1 MSLSSPTLEGFREAF
16 RRPSITL
23 AEVVWR
29 WTVGAVASALFFFG
43 LVEYLGT
50 LSVNNVDATLLRT
63 RQPLIAAH
71 AIKHILRGSLDRAVF
86 TALAG
91 ALALSLLW
99 IIAASIGR
107 AATIRA
113 LLDPFR
119 GKTASNAS
127 TGIPN
132 ASASYRSLIGLNFLR
147 VATALA
153 AILAFLGAAILA
165 TLASSDANPQPGL
178 VFVIFIPLAAFICLV
193 WQALNWLLSLASIFA
208 LRDAEDALAAL
219 SAAVTFLRERTGSV
233 AAVST
238 WTGLAHLVA
247 ISTAASAIFVPLAFV
262 PVAPARLIAAIVIL
276 ITLAYFAIVDWLYI
290 ARLAAYICIAENP
303 EASASAAS
311 MLAPPVAGEHFA
323 PSTPAKTTI
332 DRDELILG
340 DIPNLGAE
348 T

>member
-1 MSLSSPTLEGFREAF
+1 MSLSSPTLEGFRTAF

-29 WTVGAVASALFFFG
+29 WTVGAVASALFLFG

-50 LSVNNVDATLLRT
+50 LSVNHVDATLLRT
-63 RQPLIAAH
+63 RQPLLVAH
-71 AIKHILRGSLDRAVF
+71 AITHILRGSLDRAVF

-119 GKTASNAS
+119 GKTARNAS
-127 TGIPN
+127 TEIPN
-132 ASASYRSLIGLNFLR
+132 ASASFRSLIGLNFLR
-147 VATALA
+147 VAAALA

-165 TLASSDANPQPGL
+165 TLASSDADPQPGL
-178 VFVIFIPLAAFICLV
+178 VFIIFIPLAAFICMA
-193 WQALNWLLSLASIFA
+193 WHAMNWLLSLASIFA
-208 LRDAEDALAAL
+208 VGDRKDALAAL
-219 SAAVTFLRERTGSV
+219 SAAVTFLRERMGSV
-233 AAVST
+233 AAVGT

-247 ISTAASAIFVPLAFV
+247 FSAAASAISLPLAFV
-262 PVAPARLIAAIVIL
+262 QVAPARLIAVIVIL
-276 ITLAYFAIVDWLYI
+276 LTLAYFAIVDWLYI
-290 ARLAAYICIAENP
+290 ARIAAYVSIAEKP
-303 EASASAAS
+303 EASALPAS
-311 MLAPPVAGEHFA
+311 MLVPPPAGRHF
-323 PSTPAKTTI
+323 PLSTPTTTTI

-340 DIPNLGAE
+340 DVPSLGAE